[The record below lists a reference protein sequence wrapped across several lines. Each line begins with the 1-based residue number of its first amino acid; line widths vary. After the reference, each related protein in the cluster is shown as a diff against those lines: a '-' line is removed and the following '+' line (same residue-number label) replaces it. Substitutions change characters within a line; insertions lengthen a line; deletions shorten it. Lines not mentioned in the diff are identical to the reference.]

1 MNQRAR
7 LSLLV
12 TQIFIAGLMFAL
24 FGRLFY
30 LQIAAGPTYRDAA
43 LSIQSRDVVTP
54 ANRGFIVDSSG
65 VPLALNKVGLAV
77 TVDRTKIDKLSDK
90 GESVIQDLVKLL
102 GLDFADVWQRT
113 RLCGE
118 LPKGQKAGCWTGS
131 RFQPISITKEADPQI
146 ALKIVELSDRYPG
159 ISATPVAIRN
169 YPETLGTNAGH
180 VLGYVGPLTEEDL
193 SGASGRSYFRSESIG
208 KAGLEIKYDE
218 YLRGIPGIKTL
229 IVDRKEA
236 VTTTSKNTKPTAG
249 NHLVTSLDV
258 RIQSAAELALNDA
271 VKRARASGYRADGGA
286 AVVMDVRNGQVLALA
301 SNPTFDPNAF
311 ERGLTVKQAS
321 NLFSEKAGVPAL
333 NRALQSLYAPGSTFK
348 VVSLIAA
355 KDAGYSLKA
364 NYACPSEFQVGNRA
378 FQNFESKSRG
388 TLSMKRA
395 IAVSCDTIWYKI
407 AYDEWVRDGGLRP
420 KSNPNDYFFNAAKK
434 FQMGQKTGIDL
445 PSESAGRLA
454 NREWRKNWYAQNKD
468 YYCNY
473 KDRAPKA
480 SQTAFLLQLAR
491 ENCLDGDKIRAGDAV
506 NFSIGQGDTV
516 ITPIKLAQMYAA
528 IANGGTIWKPTVA
541 KAIVKTDGTVLK
553 TFSPEKL
560 GNLGEDQATLSFLQ
574 DALHEVTI
582 SGTSAGVFASFPIP
596 TSGKTGTAQVFG
608 KNPNGSAKS
617 DTSWYAGY
625 APTNNP
631 RYVAVMMVSQGGFGA
646 GTSGLGVR
654 KIFETIFGVQGGK
667 VNPELQVFPEGMPPT
682 KLPRISPA
690 TKPKPSILAPGTTG
704 QQAPATPSPQA
715 KVKSKVKAQR

>member
-131 RFQPISITKEADPQI
+131 RFQPIPITKEADPQI

-333 NRALQSLYAPGSTFK
+333 NRALQGLYAPGSTFK
-348 VVSLIAA
+348 AVSLIAA

-378 FQNFESKSRG
+378 FQNFESKSQG

-445 PSESAGRLA
+445 PSESSGRLA

-667 VNPELQVFPEGMPPT
+667 INPELQVFPEGMPPT

-690 TKPKPSILAPGTTG
+690 TKPKPSILAPGKTG